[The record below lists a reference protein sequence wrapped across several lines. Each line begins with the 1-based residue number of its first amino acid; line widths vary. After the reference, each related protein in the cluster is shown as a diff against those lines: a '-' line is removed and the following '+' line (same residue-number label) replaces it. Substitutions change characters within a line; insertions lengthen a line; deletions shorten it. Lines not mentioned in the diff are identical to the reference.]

1 MEELNEEEKQ
11 LKAIMEL
18 SMQEQV
24 EQQRAIE
31 AEIARQNAMRN
42 PKAAAM
48 KKPQAA
54 AMKKPQAA
62 AMNVN
67 IPRGAAIPLA
77 AAPNSP
83 Y

>member
-18 SMQEQV
+18 SMQEQI

-31 AEIARQNAMRN
+31 AEIARQNAM
-42 PKAAAM
+42 
-48 KKPQAA
+48 KKP
-54 AMKKPQAA
+54 MKKPQAA

>member
-31 AEIARQNAMRN
+31 AEIARQNAM
-42 PKAAAM
+42 

-54 AMKKPQAA
+54 AMKKPKAA

-67 IPRGAAIPLA
+67 FPHGAAIPLA